1 MKKFFAVLLSFV
13 FIFFAIST
21 SISFAYPSKDKTAVL
36 FVLDRTSIN
45 DIVKY
50 NLPNINKLLNMGSL
64 ALMNTRAAGS
74 YSEPSSYLTIGTGT
88 RASASETGSLCFNKD
103 EIYGYT
109 SAEKLYH
116 LYTGKLPQE
125 GNIVNLGIQD
135 LVKQAST
142 LNYAVTPGLLGE
154 LLKRNG
160 IKVYVLGNSDVNA
173 PSETSYKRYAP
184 LIGMDKNGISDGDIS
199 EDLLVKDD
207 NSPYMVKADYEKL
220 YNKFV
225 EYSKIGGLIIIDPGD
240 ILRADLFSNY
250 TSPSLAQH
258 YKEKALYESDKLIGK
273 ILANLDLSKDLFIVV
288 TPYPSNQDIQI
299 NNLITPVIIAGPYYS
314 QGFATSN
321 TTKRQGIITNLD
333 IAPTIL
339 SYFNIEPPVEMLG
352 HPIEN
357 IKYQNA
363 LGYLINADKMIVSV
377 HNARPLVLKSYVLF
391 LVIVLILYIGLLFLK
406 KQYLKYLTPIILGI
420 MTVPLTFLI
429 LPLLGPL
436 SLYLNIIA
444 VVVLT
449 GLIDAL
455 IIYFVKND
463 LDKLMVISLATAITI
478 IIDLLLNSPL
488 MKNSILGYDVISG
501 ARFYGIGNEYM
512 GVLIGSSIMGTTA
525 LIEKFKTKSIKILG
539 SVFFAIA
546 FWLMVLPEFG
556 AKVGGFITG
565 FMAFGST
572 ILMLF
577 GIKINK
583 KTFLIMFGSMVIL
596 LFLMFIASMFL
607 GTTTHM
613 AQTAIIVKSEGINS
627 LLQIFTRKIQ
637 MELTLIRY
645 TIWSWV
651 LIISIL
657 VLFILSYRPTGVLKN
672 IFKNYKYVY
681 YGFFGSIIGMLFAL
695 AFNDAGIVAAA
706 TTCIYAIPPILLLLQ
721 RKI

>member
-1 MKKFFAVLLSFV
+1 MKKFFAIFLCLV
-13 FIFFAIST
+13 FIFFAVSP
-21 SISFAYPSKDKTAVL
+21 SISFASPTKNKIAVL
-36 FVLDRTSIN
+36 FILDRTSIN
-45 DIVKY
+45 DLAKY
-50 NLPNINKLLNMGSL
+50 NLPNIKKLLDIGSL

-88 RASASETGSLCFNKD
+88 RASAGEMGSLCFNND
-103 EIYGYT
+103 EVYGYT

-135 LVKQAST
+135 LINQAST
-142 LNYAVTPGLLGE
+142 LNYTVTPGLLGE
-154 LLKRNG
+154 LLKRNE
-160 IKVYVLGNSDVNA
+160 INVYVLGNSDIKT
-173 PSETSYKRYAP
+173 PSGISYKRYAP
-184 LIGMDKNGISDGDIS
+184 LIGMDKNGISEGDIS

-225 EYSKIGGLIIIDPGD
+225 EYSKNGGLIIIDPGD
-240 ILRADLFSNY
+240 ILRADVFSKY
-250 TSPSLAQH
+250 TSPSLAQR
-258 YKEKALYESDKLIGK
+258 YREKALYESDKLIGK
-273 ILANLDLSKDLFIVV
+273 ILSDLDLSKDLFIIV

-299 NNLITPVIIAGPYYS
+299 NNLITPVIIAGPSYS

-352 HPIEN
+352 HPIES

-406 KQYLKYLTPIILGI
+406 KEYLKYLTPIILGV

-436 SLYLNIIA
+436 SLYLNIVA

-449 GLIDAL
+449 GLIDGL
-455 IIYFVKND
+455 IMYFVKND
-463 LDKLMVISLATAITI
+463 LDRLMVISLVTTITI

-512 GVLIGSSIMGTTA
+512 GVLIGSSIMGTMA
-525 LIEKFKTKSIKILG
+525 LTEKYKTKSVKILG
-539 SVFFAIA
+539 FILFTVA
-546 FWLMVLPEFG
+546 FWLMVLPQFG

-577 GIKINK
+577 GVKINK
-583 KTFLIMFGSMVIL
+583 KTFLIMFISMVIL
-596 LFLMFIASMFL
+596 LFLMFIASMFF

-627 LLQIFTRKIQ
+627 LFQIFTRKLQ
-637 MELTLIRY
+637 MELNLIRY

-681 YGFFGSIIGMLFAL
+681 YGFFGSIVGMLFAL

-721 RKI
+721 RKV